1 MMDMV
6 LRASGSSGVT
16 AVGLVFVLASGV
28 QVGHLLGTAEDP
40 IDDSQ
45 VWALMVTLKGGGHMV
60 GLQGW
65 RRARGRVGLGR
76 AGWSA

>member
-45 VWALMVTLKGGGHMV
+45 VWALMATLKG
-60 GLQGW
+60 
-65 RRARGRVGLGR
+65 
-76 AGWSA
+76 S